1 MKELVYYFHSQHSI
15 SIAGEVA
22 EVWLTE
28 VCWEEEEVIRQH
40 KLPNA
45 KLVFMSAETI
55 LDKIR
60 C

>member
-15 SIAGEVA
+15 SISGEVA

-40 KLPNA
+40 NLPNA
-45 KLVFMSAETI
+45 KLVFMSAETV
-55 LDKIR
+55 LDKIK